1 MLRSAAQGSSL
12 GQNTALTPTIP
23 APRHSTNSTHSLKRA
38 EFQRLYRRGRE
49 DAGGTEPHGLFNVIE
64 FVMHDREGA
73 GAISLEEAMQ
83 IMYLRHGRAQLDAKL
98 EEVFGTSDL
107 NSGKRLG
114 LTEFLDC
121 LMANQIKALLSRVTA
136 RSYRPPGAAAGATG
150 QQGQAGGQA
159 AATAGR
165 G

>member
-1 MLRSAAQGSSL
+1 MGLHGAPPGLPLRLALDPRPSHPHAAR
-12 GQNTALTPTIP
+12 A
-23 APRHSTNSTHSLKRA
+23 RDRA

-49 DAGGTEPHGLFNVIE
+49 DAGGTEPRGLFNVIE
-64 FVMHDREGA
+64 FVMHDRDGA

-107 NSGKRLG
+107 NSGKKLG

-121 LMANQIKALLSRVTA
+121 LMASQIKALLWRVTA
-136 RSYRPPGAAAGATG
+136 RSYRPPGQAAAATG
-150 QQGQAGGQA
+150 GAAQGAG

-165 G
+165 S